1 VTTDGQENEAM
12 SDEIRNHLT
21 QHQLVTRHLSLL
33 TAFQMKAMKQQGTD
47 HLAEIAIV
55 RGGHPTLRKYL
66 ELVQDLIVLGLCAAL
81 FVAMLVKL
89 FHLGQVLVRDTDFA
103 AVIADILFI
112 IVRIELFRLLIIYLE
127 EHRVSVSTMVEVGI
141 VSTLREVILKGAM
154 EVDWRQMLVMCA
166 FILTLGVVL
175 RYAGVR
181 SGETGNALAGEDAAK
196 GAV

>member
-1 VTTDGQENEAM
+1 
-12 SDEIRNHLT
+12 
-21 QHQLVTRHLSLL
+21 
-33 TAFQMKAMKQQGTD
+33 MKAMNYQGTD

-55 RGGHPTLRKYL
+55 RGGHQTLRKYL

-81 FVAMLVKL
+81 FVAMLIKL
-89 FHLGQVLVRDTDFA
+89 FHLGKALMGSTDFA

-112 IVRIELFRLLIIYLE
+112 LVLIELFRLLIIYLE

-141 VSTLREVILKGAM
+141 VSTLREVILKGALQ
-154 EVDWRQMLVMCA
+154 VDWRQMIVMCA

-181 SGETGNALAGEDAAK
+181 SGEPGSDSLAGKDAAK